1 VVEANSKPLSVL
13 IIVTS
18 HGQMGSGGERTGV
31 WLEEL
36 AVPYMTLLEAG
47 VQVQVVSI
55 RGGELPIDPN
65 SIKPPGEN
73 PPLVEQF
80 LDNSEARR
88 ALNWSPALAEVDWQA
103 FDAVFFPGGHGTMW
117 DFPENELVERIV
129 AAFLA
134 ADKPVAAVCHGPAAL
149 VSAREADGTPVVA
162 GHTVSAFTDSEE
174 HAVGLTEI
182 VPFALETRLR
192 DLGATVK
199 TGPDFEPLAV
209 RDGWLITGQNPA
221 SSQQVAQLLLEA
233 LAPPGGF

>member
-1 VVEANSKPLSVL
+1 MVAGTTDKPQQVL

-18 HGQMGSGGERTGV
+18 HGQMGASGERTGV

-36 AVPYMTLLEAG
+36 AVPYMTLIDAG

-55 RGGELPIDPN
+55 LGGELPIDPR

-73 PPLVEQF
+73 PPLVERF

-88 ALNWSPALAEVDWQA
+88 VLNFSPALAEIDWEA

-117 DFPENELVERIV
+117 DYPDNPLVERLV
-129 AAFLA
+129 VTFLA
-134 ADKPVAAVCHGPAAL
+134 AAKPVAAVCHGLAAL
-149 VSAREADGTPVVA
+149 VSAHEADGKPLVA
-162 GHTVSAFTDSEE
+162 GHIVSGFTDSEE
-174 HAVGLTEI
+174 HAAGFTDI
-182 VPFALETRLR
+182 VPFSLETRLR

-199 TGPDFEPLAV
+199 SAADFEPFAV
-209 RDGWLITGQNPA
+209 RDGCLITGQNPA

-233 LAPPGGF
+233 LGL